1 MPEASYKLYLFLKI
15 VFKIIITLSSLFPM
29 RKNEREIKD
38 RSELDGVIS
47 RSDVCRL
54 AFADNNIP
62 YIVTMNFGY
71 LAGENSRLYFHCASE
86 GRKIDLIKKNNLV
99 CFEMDTDHMIVT
111 GARPCDYGMKY
122 SSIVGWGRISIVD
135 SENEKREGLDAIMRH
150 ISQEKAFTYNE
161 EVFNRTTVLRLEI
174 LELTGKRIP

>member
-1 MPEASYKLYLFLKI
+1 
-15 VFKIIITLSSLFPM
+15 M
-29 RKNEREIKD
+29 RKKEHEIRD

-54 AFADNNIP
+54 AFADNNFP

-99 CFEMDTDHMIVT
+99 CFEMDTDHMMVT
-111 GARPCDYGMKY
+111 GTKPCDYSMKY
-122 SSIVGWGRISIVD
+122 SSIVGWGRIKIVD
-135 SENEKREGLDAIMRH
+135 TENEKKEGLDAIMRH
-150 ISQEKAFTYNE
+150 ISQEKTFTYSE
-161 EVFNRTTVLRLEI
+161 EVFKRTTVLRLEI
-174 LELTGKRIP
+174 FELTGKRIL